1 MSEKVEQE
9 GEFKM
14 KPKAKKLTEKEIP
27 KTIKVDLSQ
36 KNKEQEDAIQE
47 PKAEGS
53 VLREEKEESK
63 EQVELQ
69 KVGSENNEETKAV
82 IQEIKD
88 EDYSANDNG
97 VVGSNESSDT
107 TQEQEKILQEKQ
119 TQKKLPE
126 NIEKLVS
133 FMEETGGTIEDYTR
147 LNADYSSVDD
157 SILLREY
164 YKQSKPHLDLDEVD
178 FMLEDKFSYDEDVDE
193 ERDVRKKKLAMK
205 EEIAKA
211 KSFLEETKSKY
222 YDEIKLRPGV
232 TQDQKRAMD
241 FYSKH
246 NDEQKSAKEKHE
258 MFKNKT
264 KNFFDEKFKGFEF
277 KVNEKRFR
285 YSLNKPDDVADK
297 QSNISNLIQKF
308 MDDKGNVKDYEGY
321 HKAIYM
327 AENADTVA
335 NHFYEQGKTD
345 AIRDIN
351 AKSKNISNEPR
362 TTSGGDVYINGLKVK
377 AINGVDSSK
386 LKIKTKN
393 NT

>member
-53 VLREEKEESK
+53 VLREEKEQSK

-88 EDYSANDNG
+88 EDDSANDSG

>member
-9 GEFKM
+9 GDFKM

-53 VLREEKEESK
+53 VLREEKEEPK
-63 EQVELQ
+63 EQLELQ
-69 KVGSENNEETKAV
+69 KVGSENKEEPQAV

-88 EDYSANDNG
+88 EDNSADESG
-97 VVGSNESSDT
+97 VVGSTESSNT
-107 TQEQEKILQEKQ
+107 AQEQEKILQEKQ
-119 TQKKLPE
+119 TQRKLPE

-147 LNADYSSVDD
+147 LNADYNNVDD

-178 FMLEDKFSYDEDVDE
+178 FMLEDKFSYDEDMDE

-241 FYSKH
+241 FYNKH

>member
-1 MSEKVEQE
+1 LQE
-9 GEFKM
+9 
-14 KPKAKKLTEKEIP
+14 
-27 KTIKVDLSQ
+27 
-36 KNKEQEDAIQE
+36 
-47 PKAEGS
+47 
-53 VLREEKEESK
+53 
-63 EQVELQ
+63 
-69 KVGSENNEETKAV
+69 VGSENKEEPQAV

-88 EDYSANDNG
+88 EDDSADESG
-97 VVGSNESSDT
+97 VVGSTESSNT
-107 TQEQEKILQEKQ
+107 AQEQKEVLQEKQ
-119 TQKKLPE
+119 TQRKLPE

-133 FMEETGGTIEDYTR
+133 FMEDTGGTIEDYTR
-147 LNADYSSVDD
+147 LNADYSKVDD
-157 SILLREY
+157 SVLLREY

-178 FMLEDKFSYDEDVDE
+178 FMLEDKFSYDEDVDD

-241 FYSKH
+241 FYNKYNEEQGVNSK
-246 NDEQKSAKEKHE
+246 KHE
-258 MFKNKT
+258 MFKQQT
-264 KNFFDEKFKGFEF
+264 KNFFSNEFKGFEF

-285 YSLNKPDDVADK
+285 YGLSKPSDVADK
-297 QSNISNLIQKF
+297 QSSISNLVQKF
-308 MDDKGNVKDYEGY
+308 MDEKGNVKDYEGY

-351 AKSKNISNEPR
+351 AKSKNISNEAR
-362 TTSGGDVYINGLKVK
+362 TTSSGDVYINGLKVK

-393 NT
+393 NI

>member
-9 GEFKM
+9 GDFKM
-14 KPKAKKLTEKEIP
+14 KPRAKKLTEKEIP

-47 PKAEGS
+47 QKAEGS
-53 VLREEKEESK
+53 VLREEKEKPK
-63 EQVELQ
+63 EQLELQ
-69 KVGSENNEETKAV
+69 EVGSENKKEPQAV

-88 EDYSANDNG
+88 EDDSADESG
-97 VVGSNESSDT
+97 VVGSTKSSNT
-107 TQEQEKILQEKQ
+107 AQEQEEVLQEKQ
-119 TQKKLPE
+119 TQRKLPE

-133 FMEETGGTIEDYTR
+133 FMEDTGGTIEDYTR
-147 LNADYSSVDD
+147 LNADYSKVDD
-157 SILLREY
+157 SVLLREY

-178 FMLEDKFSYDEDVDE
+178 FMLEDKFSYDEDMDE
-193 ERDVRKKKLAMK
+193 EREVRKKKLAMK

-232 TQDQKRAMD
+232 TQDQKKAMD

-246 NDEQKSAKEKHE
+246 NDEQKSAKERHE

>member
-14 KPKAKKLTEKEIP
+14 KPRAKKLTEKEIP

-53 VLREEKEESK
+53 VLREEKEEPK
-63 EQVELQ
+63 KQVELQ
-69 KVGSENNEETKAV
+69 EVGSKDKEETQAV

-88 EDYSANDNG
+88 ENDSANESG
-97 VVGSNESSDT
+97 VVGSTESSNT
-107 TQEQEKILQEKQ
+107 AQEQEKVLQEKQ
-119 TQKKLPE
+119 TQRKLPE

-133 FMEETGGTIEDYTR
+133 FMEDTGGTIEDYTR
-147 LNADYSSVDD
+147 LNADYSKVDD
-157 SILLREY
+157 NVLLREY

-178 FMLEDKFSYDEDVDE
+178 FMLEDKFSYDEDIDD
-193 ERDVRKKKLAMK
+193 ERDVKKKKLAMK

-241 FYSKH
+241 FYNKYNEEQDVNSK
-246 NDEQKSAKEKHE
+246 KHE
-258 MFKNKT
+258 MFKQRT
-264 KNFFDEKFKGFEF
+264 KNFFGNEFKGFEF

-285 YSLNKPDDVADK
+285 YGLSKPSDVADK
-297 QSNISNLIQKF
+297 QSSISNLVQKF
-308 MDDKGNVKDYEGY
+308 MDEKGNVKDYEGY

-351 AKSKNISNEPR
+351 AKSKNISNEAR
-362 TTSGGDVYINGLKVK
+362 TTSSGDVYINGLKVR
-377 AINGVDSSK
+377 AINGVDTSK
-386 LKIKTKN
+386 LKIKNKN
-393 NT
+393 NI

>member
-1 MSEKVEQE
+1 MSEKVKQE
-9 GEFKM
+9 GEFKV
-14 KPKAKKLTEKEIP
+14 KPRAKKLVDKKPVE
-27 KTIKVDLSQ
+27 TIKVDL
-36 KNKEQEDAIQE
+36 NKTKPE
-47 PKAEGS
+47 
-53 VLREEKEESK
+53 

-69 KVGSENNEETKAV
+69 KVVLKEEVVEKVVEKIILEDKKEEAKPV
-82 IQEIKD
+82 IQEITD
-88 EDYSANDNG
+88 ETSGTDSDG
-97 VVGSNESSDT
+97 VVGSTEATNAP
-107 TQEQEKILQEKQ
+107 QEQKEILQERE

-133 FMEETGGTIEDYTR
+133 FMKETGGTIEDYTR
-147 LNADYSSVDD
+147 LNADYSNVDD
-157 SILLREY
+157 SVLLREY
-164 YKQSKPHLDLDEVD
+164 YKQSKPHLNLDEVE
-178 FMLEDKFSYDEDVDE
+178 FMLEDEFSYDEDMDE

-232 TQDQKRAMD
+232 TQDQQRAMD
-241 FYSKH
+241 FYNKHSK
-246 NDEQKSAKEKHE
+246 EQSNAMEKHE
-258 MFKNKT
+258 LFKSTT
-264 KNFFDEKFKGFEF
+264 KDFFNEKFKGFEF

-285 YSLNKPDDVADK
+285 YGLSKPSDVADN
-297 QSNISNLIQKF
+297 QSNISNLVQKF
-308 MDDKGNVKDYEGY
+308 MDDKGNIKDYEGY

-327 AENADTVA
+327 AENSDTVA

-362 TTSGGDVYINGLKVK
+362 ATSGGDVYINGLKVK

>member
-88 EDYSANDNG
+88 EDDSANDSG

>member
-9 GEFKM
+9 GDFKM
-14 KPKAKKLTEKEIP
+14 KPRAKKLTEKEIP

-47 PKAEGS
+47 QKAEGS
-53 VLREEKEESK
+53 VLREEKEEPK
-63 EQVELQ
+63 EQLELQ
-69 KVGSENNEETKAV
+69 EVGSENKEEPQAV

-88 EDYSANDNG
+88 EDDSADESG
-97 VVGSNESSDT
+97 VVGSTESSNT
-107 TQEQEKILQEKQ
+107 AQEQKEVLQEKQ
-119 TQKKLPE
+119 TQRKLPE

-133 FMEETGGTIEDYTR
+133 FMEDTGGTIEDYTR
-147 LNADYSSVDD
+147 LNADYSKVDD
-157 SILLREY
+157 SVLLREY

-178 FMLEDKFSYDEDVDE
+178 FMLEDKFSYDEDVDD

-241 FYSKH
+241 FYNKYNEEQGVNSK
-246 NDEQKSAKEKHE
+246 KHE
-258 MFKNKT
+258 MFKQQT
-264 KNFFDEKFKGFEF
+264 KNFFSNEFKGFEF

-285 YSLNKPDDVADK
+285 YGLSKPSDVADK
-297 QSNISNLIQKF
+297 QSSISNLVQKF
-308 MDDKGNVKDYEGY
+308 MDEKGNVKDYEGY

-351 AKSKNISNEPR
+351 AKSKNISNEAR
-362 TTSGGDVYINGLKVK
+362 TTSSGDVYINGLKVK

-393 NT
+393 NI

>member
-1 MSEKVEQE
+1 
-9 GEFKM
+9 
-14 KPKAKKLTEKEIP
+14 
-27 KTIKVDLSQ
+27 
-36 KNKEQEDAIQE
+36 
-47 PKAEGS
+47 
-53 VLREEKEESK
+53 
-63 EQVELQ
+63 
-69 KVGSENNEETKAV
+69 
-82 IQEIKD
+82 
-88 EDYSANDNG
+88 
-97 VVGSNESSDT
+97 
-107 TQEQEKILQEKQ
+107 
-119 TQKKLPE
+119 
-126 NIEKLVS
+126 
-133 FMEETGGTIEDYTR
+133 MEETGGTIEDYTR